1 MNANQPELLWT
12 PEIARRTKAQVLQE
26 EWGVPDV
33 YSVYEKRAEL
43 GFRPLPPLEAY
54 TKLRSRPLSLFYQAP
69 SCPPIPSMEEIR
81 NVTPNNCLHA
91 NNGNHLVSRLGATVV
106 KHGCSASILEVSK
119 LNMNSSLLHVILKTH
134 QEAENLLFLAEKR
147 PNLRIPTVLAIWST
161 TEEEDIENP
170 VFCLMMEFIEGIP
183 LGHDVFQT
191 LPICVQDTICAKV
204 SSQLRYLREL
214 PSEGYYGRVHKQAW
228 LYPPTGIKS
237 RTYTSPATVGP
248 FETYE
253 EFVSAIRRAEQVQRA
268 VGYTSAEW
276 LHGHKERT
284 AKLMAIFPD
293 WEPHEPKFTWVDPKL
308 TNMIAQKITRE
319 DGSEDWEVFLLD
331 WEVCAWY
338 PAWVQGMQV
347 MARSGVLTRN
357 PTKPFKPTFYRKP
370 EITSM
375 IRKDFDPDTDQ
386 ERLDVIR
393 KENFWTFY

>member
-1 MNANQPELLWT
+1 MSVPPDMNTNQPELLWT

-43 GFRPLPPLEAY
+43 YDRPLPPLEAW

-81 NVTPNNCLHA
+81 NVTPDNSLHA
-91 NNGNHLVSRLGATVV
+91 NNGNHLVSKLGATVV
-106 KHGCSASILEVSK
+106 KHGCSASILE
-119 LNMNSSLLHVILKTH
+119 
-134 QEAENLLFLAEKR
+134 EAENLLFLAEKR
-147 PNLRIPTVLAIWST
+147 PNLRIPTVLALWST

-191 LPICVQDTICAKV
+191 LPIWVQDTICAKV

-237 RTYTSPATVGP
+237 FTYTSPATVGP
-248 FETYE
+248 YETYE
-253 EFVSAIRRAEQVQRA
+253 DFISAMRRTEQVQRA
-268 VGYTSAEW
+268 VGYKSAEW
-276 LHGHKERT
+276 WHGDEERT
-284 AKLMAIFPD
+284 AKLMGIFPD
-293 WEPHEPKFTWVDPKL
+293 WEPNEPKFTWIDPKL

-338 PAWVQGMQV
+338 PAWVQGTQIIG
-347 MARSGVLTRN
+347 RSGVLTRN
-357 PTKPFKPTFYRKP
+357 PTDPYKPTSYRKS

-375 IRKDFDPDTDQ
+375 MRKDFDPDIDQ
-386 ERLDVIR
+386 ERLAIIR
-393 KENFWTFY
+393 EHPAWRFY